1 LVQRLLQRG
10 RQGFEQREQH
20 GERAGSDLGKPKA
33 LPGTWITGSIKPNPV
48 ARMAPS
54 STQTPQRGT
63 GRGIGIRTA
72 AGSDERAH
80 GQLHVYD
87 GDGKG
92 KSQAALGVVLRT
104 IGLGICEQKRTRV
117 LLLRFLK
124 GPGRA
129 YDEDAAIEALQQGFP
144 HLIDQVRTG
153 RGDYFTAE
161 EATPFDRQEA
171 QRGWDIAK
179 GAIASDLYSVVV
191 LDELN
196 PVLDLGL
203 LDADEVARTLACK
216 PPGMEVIC
224 TGRGA
229 PKELVQLADL
239 HSEMRAHQQMDPGI
253 TGIEIYTGDGKGK
266 STSALGKGLQA
277 IGRGISQDKSHRV
290 LILQWLKGGAG
301 YTEDAAIAA
310 LRESYPHLVD
320 HLRSGRDAI
329 VWRGQQQPI
338 DYVEAERAWEIA
350 RAAISSGLYKT
361 VILDEINPTVDLEL
375 LPVEPIVQTLLRK
388 PAETEVILTGRCK
401 NRLAYFELASVYS
414 EMVCHK
420 HYAERGVDLKRGVDY

>member
-1 LVQRLLQRG
+1 
-10 RQGFEQREQH
+10 
-20 GERAGSDLGKPKA
+20 
-33 LPGTWITGSIKPNPV
+33 
-48 ARMAPS
+48 MAPQATS
-54 STQTPQRGT
+54 ATTTSRGT

-72 AGSDERAH
+72 AGSSERSH

-87 GDGKG
+87 GEGKG

-104 IGLGICEQKRTRV
+104 IGLGICEQKQTRV

-153 RGDYFTAE
+153 RGEFFGADQVTRI
-161 EATPFDRQEA
+161 DIQEA
-171 QRGWDIAK
+171 ERGWTIAK

-203 LDADEVARTLACK
+203 LDVDEVVRTLAAK
-216 PPGMEVIC
+216 PAGMEVIV

-229 PKELVQLADL
+229 PRSLVQIADL
-239 HSEMRAHQQMDPGI
+239 HSEMRAHRRQDTPPADFDGEALAAGI
-253 TGIEIYTGDGKGK
+253 DGFEVYTGEGKGK
-266 STSALGKGLQA
+266 STSALGKALQA

-290 LILQWLKGGAG
+290 LILQWLKGGSG

-388 PAETEVILTGRCK
+388 PAETEVIITGRCK
-401 NRLAYFELASVYS
+401 SRPAYFDLASVHS

>member
-1 LVQRLLQRG
+1 MPSKSEESKASRG
-10 RQGFEQREQH
+10 GR
-20 GERAGSDLGKPKA
+20 
-33 LPGTWITGSIKPNPV
+33 
-48 ARMAPS
+48 
-54 STQTPQRGT
+54 
-63 GRGIGIRTA
+63 GRGIGIVTA
-72 AGSDERAH
+72 ADSQERSH
-80 GQLHVYD
+80 GQLHIYD
-87 GDGKG
+87 GEGKG

-104 IGLGICEQKRTRV
+104 IGLGICEERRTRV

-153 RGDYFTAE
+153 RADFFTAQ
-161 EATPFDRQEA
+161 EATKFDAMEA
-171 QRGWDIAK
+171 KRGWDIAK
-179 GAIASDLYSVVV
+179 GAIASALYSVVV

-203 LDADEVARTLACK
+203 IPVEEVVRTLK
-216 PPGMEVIC
+216 DRPDGMEIIV
-224 TGRGA
+224 TGRAA
-229 PKELVQLADL
+229 PAPLVRVADL
-239 HSEMRAHQQMDPGI
+239 HSEMRAHRRPKIDENNLTISKSIG
-253 TGIEIYTGDGKGK
+253 GIEIYTGEGKGK
-266 STSALGKGLQA
+266 STSALGKALQA

-290 LILQWLKGGAG
+290 LILQWLKGGSG

-361 VILDEINPTVDLEL
+361 VILDELNPSVDLEL

-388 PAETEVILTGRCK
+388 PAETEVIITGRCK
-401 NRLAYFELASVYS
+401 NLPSYFDLASVHS

-420 HYAERGVDLKRGVDY
+420 HYAEQGVDLKRGVDY

>member
-1 LVQRLLQRG
+1 MIDEAKELS
-10 RQGFEQREQH
+10 EKK
-20 GERAGSDLGKPKA
+20 S
-33 LPGTWITGSIKPNPV
+33 SI
-48 ARMAPS
+48 RS
-54 STQTPQRGT
+54 SNT
-63 GRGIGIRTA
+63 GIGIVTA
-72 AGSDERAH
+72 ADSSERSN
-80 GQLHVYD
+80 GQLHIYD
-87 GDGKG
+87 GEGKG

-104 IGLGICEQKRTRV
+104 IGLGICEERRTRV

-153 RGDYFTAE
+153 RADFFTAE
-161 EATPFDRQEA
+161 EATKFDADEA
-171 QRGWDIAK
+171 RRGWDIAK
-179 GAIASDLYSVVV
+179 GAIASALYSVVV
-191 LDELN
+191 LDELS

-203 LDADEVARTLACK
+203 LNIDDVVRGLK
-216 PPGMEVIC
+216 QRPSGMEIIV

-229 PKELVQLADL
+229 PPELLKIADL
-239 HSEMRAHQQMDPGI
+239 HSEMRAHKRPMLAEAQLGSSNFI
-253 TGIEIYTGDGKGK
+253 GGIEIYTGEGKGK
-266 STSALGKGLQA
+266 STSALGKALQA

-290 LILQWLKGGAG
+290 LILQWLKGGNG

-361 VILDEINPTVDLEL
+361 VILDELNPSVDLEL
-375 LPVEPIVQTLLRK
+375 LPEEPIVQTLLRK
-388 PAETEVILTGRCK
+388 PAETEVIITGRCK
-401 NRLAYFELASVYS
+401 NQPKYFNLASIHS

-420 HYAERGVDLKRGVDY
+420 HYAEQGVNLKRGVDY

>member
-1 LVQRLLQRG
+1 MIVV
-10 RQGFEQREQH
+10 
-20 GERAGSDLGKPKA
+20 S
-33 LPGTWITGSIKPNPV
+33 N
-48 ARMAPS
+48 
-54 STQTPQRGT
+54 
-63 GRGIGIRTA
+63 GIGITTA
-72 AGSDERAH
+72 SESLERSQ

-87 GDGKG
+87 GEGKG

-104 IGLGICEQKRTRV
+104 IGLGICEKRQTRV

-124 GPGRA
+124 GPGRS
-129 YDEDAAIEALQQGFP
+129 YDEDAAIDALQQGFP

-153 RGDYFTAE
+153 RGEFFSTDQSTKFDY
-161 EATPFDRQEA
+161 QEA

-179 GAIASDLYSVVV
+179 GAIASALYSVVV

-203 LDADEVARTLACK
+203 LPVEEVVKTLTARPK
-216 PPGMEVIC
+216 GMEIIV
-224 TGRGA
+224 TGRAA
-229 PKELVQLADL
+229 PNPLIKVAEL
-239 HSEMRAHQQMDPGI
+239 HSEMRAHRRPEINNDEILFENNVG
-253 TGIEIYTGDGKGK
+253 GIEIYTGEGKGK
-266 STSALGKGLQA
+266 STSALGKALQA

-290 LILQWLKGGAG
+290 LILQWLKGGSG

-329 VWRGQQQPI
+329 VWRGQQKPI

-361 VILDEINPTVDLEL
+361 VILDELNPTVDLEL

-388 PAETEVILTGRCK
+388 PSETEVIITGRCK
-401 NRLAYFELASVYS
+401 NQPIYFDLASVHS

-420 HYAERGVDLKRGVDY
+420 HYAEKGVDLKRGVDY

>member
-1 LVQRLLQRG
+1 
-10 RQGFEQREQH
+10 
-20 GERAGSDLGKPKA
+20 
-33 LPGTWITGSIKPNPV
+33 
-48 ARMAPS
+48 
-54 STQTPQRGT
+54 
-63 GRGIGIRTA
+63 
-72 AGSDERAH
+72 
-80 GQLHVYD
+80 
-87 GDGKG
+87 
-92 KSQAALGVVLRT
+92 
-104 IGLGICEQKRTRV
+104 
-117 LLLRFLK
+117 
-124 GPGRA
+124 
-129 YDEDAAIEALQQGFP
+129 
-144 HLIDQVRTG
+144 
-153 RGDYFTAE
+153 
-161 EATPFDRQEA
+161 
-171 QRGWDIAK
+171 
-179 GAIASDLYSVVV
+179 
-191 LDELN
+191 
-196 PVLDLGL
+196 
-203 LDADEVARTLACK
+203 
-216 PPGMEVIC
+216 
-224 TGRGA
+224 
-229 PKELVQLADL
+229 
-239 HSEMRAHQQMDPGI
+239 MDPGI

-401 NRLAYFELASVYS
+401 HRLAYFELASVYS

>member
-1 LVQRLLQRG
+1 M
-10 RQGFEQREQH
+10 
-20 GERAGSDLGKPKA
+20 
-33 LPGTWITGSIKPNPV
+33 T
-48 ARMAPS
+48 PS
-54 STQTPQRGT
+54 SSTTRPAPRGT

-72 AGSDERAH
+72 AGSEERVH

-87 GDGKG
+87 GEGKG

-104 IGLGICEQKRTRV
+104 IGLGICERKRTRV

-124 GPGRA
+124 GPGRS

-153 RGDYFTAE
+153 RGDFFTAE
-161 EATPFDRQEA
+161 EATSFDRQEA
-171 QRGWDIAK
+171 QRGWDIAR

-203 LDADEVARTLACK
+203 LDPAEVVRTLSTK

-229 PKELVQLADL
+229 PRQLVQLADL
-239 HSEMRAHQQMDPGI
+239 HSEMRAHRRRISTTEGSEQAGERGLD
-253 TGIEIYTGDGKGK
+253 GIEIYTGEGKGK
-266 STSALGKGLQA
+266 STSALGKALQA

-290 LILQWLKGGAG
+290 LILQWLKGGSG

-350 RAAISSGLYKT
+350 RAAIASGLYKT
-361 VILDEINPTVDLEL
+361 VILDELNPTVDLEL

-388 PAETEVILTGRCK
+388 PAETEVIITGRCK
-401 NRLAYFELASVYS
+401 SRPAYFDLASVHS

>member
-1 LVQRLLQRG
+1 
-10 RQGFEQREQH
+10 
-20 GERAGSDLGKPKA
+20 
-33 LPGTWITGSIKPNPV
+33 
-48 ARMAPS
+48 MAPQATSAAS
-54 STQTPQRGT
+54 SRST

-72 AGSDERAH
+72 ADGNERSR
-80 GQLHVYD
+80 GQVHVYD
-87 GDGKG
+87 GEGKG

-104 IGLGICEQKRTRV
+104 IGLGICEQKQTRV

-153 RGDYFTAE
+153 RGEFFGADEITRI
-161 EATPFDRQEA
+161 DIQEA
-171 QRGWDIAK
+171 ERGWTIAK
-179 GAIASDLYSVVV
+179 GAIASELYSVVV

-203 LDADEVARTLACK
+203 LDTEEVVRTLAAK
-216 PPGMEVIC
+216 PPGMEVIV

-229 PKELVQLADL
+229 PRSLVQIADL
-239 HSEMRAHQQMDPGI
+239 HSEMRAHRRADRAEEATSDQAAGLDGV
-253 TGIEIYTGDGKGK
+253 EVYTGEGKGK
-266 STSALGKGLQA
+266 STSALGKALQA

-290 LILQWLKGGAG
+290 LILQWLKGGSG

-375 LPVEPIVQTLLRK
+375 IPVEPIVQTLLRK

-401 NRLAYFELASVYS
+401 HQPAYFDLASVHS

>member
-1 LVQRLLQRG
+1 MSYN
-10 RQGFEQREQH
+10 
-20 GERAGSDLGKPKA
+20 SDLKLSGD
-33 LPGTWITGSIKPNPV
+33 LNESSNGSNN
-48 ARMAPS
+48 
-54 STQTPQRGT
+54 
-63 GRGIGIRTA
+63 GIGIITA
-72 AGSDERAH
+72 ADSQERHH
-80 GQLHVYD
+80 GQLHIYD

-104 IGLGICEQKRTRV
+104 IGLGICEKRRTRV

-129 YDEDAAIEALQQGFP
+129 YDEDAAIEALQKGFP

-153 RGDYFTAE
+153 RADFFTANQ
-161 EATPFDRQEA
+161 ATGFDKKEA

-179 GAIASDLYSVVV
+179 GAIASALYSVLV

-196 PVLDLGL
+196 PVLELGL
-203 LDADEVARTLACK
+203 LPVQDVVKTIASRPA
-216 PPGMEVIC
+216 GMEVIV
-224 TGRGA
+224 TGRAA
-229 PKELVQLADL
+229 PIELIKIAEL
-239 HSEMRAHQQMDPGI
+239 HSEMRPHARLENSTISSLHKLN
-253 TGIEIYTGDGKGK
+253 GIEIYTGDGKGK
-266 STSALGKGLQA
+266 STSALGKALQA

-290 LILQWLKGGAG
+290 LILQWLKGGSG

-329 VWRGQQQPI
+329 VWRGQQQTI

-361 VILDEINPTVDLEL
+361 VILDELNPTVDLEL
-375 LPVEPIVQTLLRK
+375 LPSEPIVQTLLRK
-388 PAETEVILTGRCK
+388 PAETEVIITGRCK
-401 NRLAYFELASVYS
+401 NHPAYFDLASVHS

-420 HYAERGVDLKRGVDY
+420 HYAEKGVDLKRGVDY